1 MPRLVRRPIPAIL
14 LACVAIAAALIAGCG
29 GGGGGGG
36 SADVGPA
43 AAAPATAPIYVDA
56 TVEPTGS
63 AESDAKAALSKVM
76 DTDDPGGKL
85 VSLIEQ
91 SAKSDGHPINF
102 QQDVEPWLGEKV
114 GFFFTN
120 LSGDTQQGAAV
131 VETKD
136 PEAALAF
143 ARKVSGAT
151 ATNPAPKTYNGV
163 SYQADPTDPT
173 STVFGIVG
181 DFLVQGDE
189 TGFKAAVDAQKGDS
203 LGDDGD
209 FKDAI
214 GDLPDD
220 RLGTL
225 YTVPKTLIESIGPD
239 QIDPSGK
246 ALLEKTAGDS
256 LEKPIAGALT
266 ATADSFDLDLV
277 GGNSGSDTPESA
289 LIGDVPAD
297 SWLAIGA
304 GDLGGVAKQTLDQ
317 VKDQIPNFDAVVQQ
331 IEATTGSSLD
341 DLTSSLGD
349 AVLYVEGVTQPTL
362 TGALVVQTK
371 NPDLTGRLV
380 TQLQGLLQLGTTG
393 IRPLKLSGG
402 GTGFQINDP
411 GLAPAPVEIA
421 QENDQLVIGYGAN
434 SAERTLEPAQ
444 TLGDSPLFS
453 SAKGQV
459 SDLGTDLF
467 LDMPKIFQLVEATSG
482 KSDPSFAQA
491 KPYIDALTY
500 LITGSGSKDDQT
512 EVKAVLGLK

>member
-1 MPRLVRRPIPAIL
+1 MPRLVRRPITFIL
-14 LACVAIAAALIAGCG
+14 LACVAIAAAVAGCG
-29 GGGGGGG
+29 GGDDDGG
-36 SADVGPA
+36 SANVGPA
-43 AAAPATAPIYVDA
+43 AAAPPTAPIYVDA
-56 TVEPTGS
+56 TVQPTGS
-63 AESDAKAALSKVM
+63 AESDAKAALGKVM
-76 DTDDPGGKL
+76 DSDDPGGKL

-91 SAKSDGHPINF
+91 SAKSDGHPIDF

-131 VETKD
+131 VETTD

-163 SYQADPTDPT
+163 SYQTDPTDPT

-189 TGFKAAVDAQKGDS
+189 TGFKAAVDAEKGDS

-220 RLGTL
+220 RLGTF
-225 YTVPKTLIESIGPD
+225 YTVPKTLIDAIGPGE
-239 QIDPSGK
+239 IDPGSR

-256 LEKPIAGALT
+256 LEQPVSGALS
-266 ATADSFDLDLV
+266 ATSDSFDLDLV
-277 GGNSGSDTPESA
+277 GGNSGSETPESA

-304 GDLGGVAKQTLDQ
+304 GDLGAVAKRTLDQ
-317 VKDQIPNFDAVVQQ
+317 VKDQIPNYDAAVQQ
-331 IEATTGSSLD
+331 IESTTGSSLEE
-341 DLTSSLGD
+341 LTNALGD
-349 AVLYVEGVTQPTL
+349 AVIYVEGTTEPTL
-362 TGALVVQTK
+362 TGALVIQTK
-371 NPDLTGRLV
+371 DPDLTGRLV
-380 TQLQGLLQLGTTG
+380 SQLQGLLQLGVSG
-393 IRPLKLSGG
+393 IKPLQLSGG
-402 GTGFQINDP
+402 GTGFQIDDRS
-411 GLAPAPVEIA
+411 LAPAPVEIA
-421 QENDQLVIGYGAN
+421 QQDDELVIGYGAN
-434 SAERTLEPAQ
+434 SAERTLAPVQ

-467 LDMPKIFQLVEATSG
+467 LDMPKIFQLAEATG
-482 KSDPSFAQA
+482 AKSDPGYVQA
-491 KPYIDALTY
+491 RPYIDALTY
-500 LITGSGSKDDQT
+500 LITGSGSEGDNT